1 MQSLCS
7 LRSGSKLRI
16 VDGSRYPEQGDGK
29 NGGGKVERERPEG
42 KLGGKVERES
52 RDGKPRRIVGREGRD
67 ITQRGKAARENREG
81 NRGK

>member
-1 MQSLCS
+1 M
-7 LRSGSKLRI
+7 
-16 VDGSRYPEQGDGK
+16 DGSRYPEQGDGK
-29 NGGGKVERERPEG
+29 NG
-42 KLGGKVERES
+42 GGKVERES